1 MNKEIMITVKT
12 NRNNEVQINVLRLP
26 VLILVII
33 LMSACAPSTT
43 QIADQAANVA
53 NGTDIP
59 NAADS
64 ATATFT
70 TIPTNTP
77 IPPAVLVDG
86 WESASVSTVCLDI
99 VQIYTDVKEGFS
111 IQAVDDTASRLLGRM
126 GLQAV
131 KPGETCDAKLTIEF
145 TAKSKSSDYGS
156 AGKCYSGAT
165 ATVQMSFSAEGCPT
179 LNPDPFSVSTGTPY
193 FLYAGCAKEPSGA
206 PFYEIISEG
215 LVRNMLQIWGKPALL
230 AGIVD
235 SDVEVRLETA
245 WITIS
250 PEARAAGIETSDM
263 VAILIPAVENDHA
276 TTQCWY
282 NAGAAAALA
291 LGDLANEEKEFAADI
306 IPILTEAL
314 LPLSCKSIEAERA
327 LYDLGPDAIDAVPA
341 LIEKLRLYLSMNVD
355 ENYAQSVASTLTEIT
370 GQEFD
375 IDADAWEEWWGSQD

>member
-1 MNKEIMITVKT
+1 MNKEIMITVKA
-12 NRNNEVQINVLRLP
+12 NKNARVQINMLHLP
-26 VLILVII
+26 VII
-33 LMSACAPSTT
+33 LVVIVMSACAPSTT

-64 ATATFT
+64 ATVTFT
-70 TIPTNTP
+70 TL
-77 IPPAVLVDG
+77 AVNSMVSL
-86 WESASVSTVCLDI
+86 ASH
-99 VQIYTDVKEGFS
+99 
-111 IQAVDDTASRLLGRM
+111 AS
-126 GLQAV
+126 
-131 KPGETCDAKLTIEF
+131 PGF

-291 LGDLANEEKEFAADI
+291 LGDLANEEKEFA
-306 IPILTEAL
+306 
-314 LPLSCKSIEAERA
+314 
-327 LYDLGPDAIDAVPA
+327 
-341 LIEKLRLYLSMNVD
+341 
-355 ENYAQSVASTLTEIT
+355 
-370 GQEFD
+370 
-375 IDADAWEEWWGSQD
+375 

>member
-1 MNKEIMITVKT
+1 MNKEIMITVKA
-12 NRNNEVQINVLRLP
+12 NKNARVQINVLRLP
-26 VLILVII
+26 VIILVVI

-156 AGKCYSGAT
+156 AGKCYSGA
-165 ATVQMSFSAEGCPT
+165 AASVQMSFSAEGCPT

-215 LVRNMLQIWGKPALL
+215 LVRNML
-230 AGIVD
+230 
-235 SDVEVRLETA
+235 
-245 WITIS
+245 
-250 PEARAAGIETSDM
+250 
-263 VAILIPAVENDHA
+263 
-276 TTQCWY
+276 
-282 NAGAAAALA
+282 
-291 LGDLANEEKEFAADI
+291 
-306 IPILTEAL
+306 
-314 LPLSCKSIEAERA
+314 
-327 LYDLGPDAIDAVPA
+327 
-341 LIEKLRLYLSMNVD
+341 
-355 ENYAQSVASTLTEIT
+355 
-370 GQEFD
+370 
-375 IDADAWEEWWGSQD
+375 